1 MSAQNSIDYYNFSS
15 TSVFPFGFM
24 KLLFDFFP
32 LILFFGAYKF
42 YDIYLATL
50 VAMAA
55 SLAQVVFVRIRHGK
69 FETTHLVTLFVI
81 LIFGGMTLLFRDDMF
96 IKWKPTIVNWLFA
109 AIVLASLIG
118 QRRTVLEF
126 LLGKKIHL
134 PVTIWRKVN
143 LAWGLFFLVAGALN
157 YYFAF
162 VFRTELDPL
171 AFVFRTEL
179 DPQLRTDLWVNFKVF
194 GLMGLTLAF
203 AVIQMMLVARYI
215 VTDNSNGDGDSND

>member
-1 MSAQNSIDYYNFSS
+1 MQ
-15 TSVFPFGFM
+15 
-24 KLLFDFFP
+24 LLFDFFP
-32 LILFFGAYKF
+32 LILFFAAYKWYGIF
-42 YDIYLATL
+42 VATG
-50 VAMAA
+50 VAIAA
-55 SLAQVVFVRIRHGK
+55 CIIQVAVHWLRNGRFETAHLTTLGVIVVFGG
-69 FETTHLVTLFVI
+69 LTLI
-81 LIFGGMTLLFRDDMF
+81 FRDDTF

-109 AIVLASLIG
+109 AIVLASLMG

-134 PVTIWRKVN
+134 PVRIWRKVN
-143 LAWGLFFLVAGALN
+143 LAWGLFFLAAGALN
-157 YYFAF
+157 YYVAF